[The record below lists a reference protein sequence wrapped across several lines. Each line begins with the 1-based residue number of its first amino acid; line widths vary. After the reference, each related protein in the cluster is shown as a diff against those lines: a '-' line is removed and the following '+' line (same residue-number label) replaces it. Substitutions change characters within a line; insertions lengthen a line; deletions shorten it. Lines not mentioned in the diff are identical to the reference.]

1 MTPKPAWR
9 AATPS
14 LALGALLALGAH
26 AVLGAATPV
35 NSTPTRYA
43 ALIHAPRVIRM
54 RFSEAIVKKSSDV
67 RLTDLTGRPVPVTP
81 VKTRD
86 KDSLEV
92 RIAARLGAGVYMV
105 HWTAVSAV
113 DGSRASGRYQF
124 TVQ

>member
-1 MTPKPAWR
+1 VTPQPAWR
-9 AATPS
+9 AAAPS
-14 LALGALLALGAH
+14 LALGAILALGAQ
-26 AVLGAATPV
+26 AVFGAATPL

-43 ALIHAPRVIRM
+43 ALIHPPRMIRM

-67 RLTDLTGRPVPVTP
+67 SLTDLAGRPVPVTP
-81 VKTRD
+81 VKIRD

-92 RIAARLGAGVYMV
+92 RIASKLGPGVYMV

-113 DGSRASGRYQF
+113 DGSKASGRYQF

>member
-1 MTPKPAWR
+1 VTPQPAWR
-9 AATPS
+9 AATPA
-14 LALGALLALGAH
+14 LALGALLALGAQ
-26 AVLGAATPV
+26 AVLAAATPV

-54 RFSEAIVKKSSDV
+54 RFSEAIVKQSSDV
-67 RLTDLTGRPVPVTP
+67 SLTDLTGRPVPVTP

-92 RIAARLGAGVYMV
+92 RIAARLGPGVYMV

-113 DGSRASGRYQF
+113 DGSKARGRYQF
-124 TVQ
+124 TIQ